1 MFHGGS
7 DHMGPKVI
15 STEYQIDCDKHET
28 TGSNPSFNSIIY
40 LLILLILI
48 KRLITVKEKSFNYK
62 RWDLA
67 PPHEAP
73 NIR

>member
-1 MFHGGS
+1 MRHVSQVDHLRSQTFSEGS

-15 STEYQIDCDKHET
+15 STKFQIDCDKHAT

-40 LLILLILI
+40 LLLLLILI

-62 RWDLA
+62 R
-67 PPHEAP
+67 
-73 NIR
+73 